1 MHRARL
7 IYTVETYL
15 EHLEAVLL
23 TYSLDRPLLLRCLP
37 LQTFI
42 LFRIARRVLIR

>member
-1 MHRARL
+1 MQSLRR
-7 IYTVETYL
+7 IYTVETYF
-15 EHLEAVLL
+15 EHLEAIIL